1 MTERIELQQLS
12 ERGSYDAP
20 TINRI
25 LDAGFLASIGFCVGV
40 QPYVI
45 PTLYGRDGQTL
56 FLHGAAAS
64 RMLRALSG
72 GIPAC
77 VSVTLVD
84 GLVLARS
91 AFHHSM
97 NYRSVVAFG
106 SARALVDPREKVTA
120 LRIISE
126 HLIAGRWEDVRR
138 PNKKELSETTV
149 LKFRIEEASAKVRA
163 GPPVDDDKDYASP
176 AWAGVLPLGPKA
188 GAPIP
193 DDRLGEGIA
202 VPGYILGYGA
212 RFEAEDS
219 GER

>member
-106 SARALVDPREKVTA
+106 SARALMDPREKVTA

-126 HLIAGRWEDVRR
+126 HLIAGRWEDVRK
-138 PNKKELSETTV
+138 PNKKELSETT
-149 LKFRIEEASAKVRA
+149 LLEFRIEEASAKMRA
-163 GPPVDDDKDYASP
+163 GPPVDEDNDYASP
-176 AWAGVLPLGPKA
+176 VLGGRPA
-188 GAPIP
+188 AMSES
-193 DDRLGEGIA
+193 RYA
-202 VPGYILGYGA
+202 
-212 RFEAEDS
+212 DS
-219 GER
+219 GRSAWRGHRCARLHPELRRSLRGR